1 MARQYLINGVLV
13 NETNTT
19 RQYIVNGTLVNEI
32 STISTDIDAVAT
44 PETFSGGYPTRS
56 KKKKTGYELAM
67 EGLAR
72 MEYVKPQM
80 RDMSVIEPT
89 NIDESLL
96 LASDS
101 DEDDINAIMLLIH

>member
-1 MARQYLINGVLV
+1 MATLHDAWGGSW
-13 NETNTT
+13 
-19 RQYIVNGTLVNEI
+19 GTAWGLAWTKDLDV
-32 STISTDIDAVAT
+32 VAT

-80 RDMSVIEPT
+80 RKPSVIEPT
-89 NIDESLL
+89 NVEDSAF
-96 LASDS
+96 LATNA
-101 DEDDINAIMLLIH
+101 DEDDIAAIMLLIH